1 MSRAEAPEAKPAVG
15 ETAGNVE
22 ESGGETLKMWCLLML
37 YCGLIAN
44 VTGYFFAY
52 ESYWKAGLTG
62 SMGLYAFSGFS
73 AIALLAML
81 MFGLGRAGFVTSA
94 ALLYLAVFTSLAAVT
109 CALDSAVAGR
119 GPYLRAALA
128 MGLPLAVSLVGFEG
142 IVDGLYAPAGLACLM
157 LVLAP
162 LALRRQTAP

>member
-81 MFGLGRAGFVTSA
+81 MFGLGRAGFVRLAASWLPGVLIAAAACGGEGRLCALLCACAWALAGIATFRVNFFMGILAGIGSA
-94 ALLYLAVFTSLAAVT
+94 AMFAASAY
-109 CALDSAVAGR
+109 CA
-119 GPYLRAALA
+119 
-128 MGLPLAVSLVGFEG
+128 FKEIG
-142 IVDGLYAPAGLACLM
+142 I
-157 LVLAP
+157 
-162 LALRRQTAP
+162 